1 MEECTFQP
9 KINEQGPKT
18 IKTAN
23 MLNVN
28 RRNSAD
34 QSNYVKENLYKP
46 NVKERD
52 KSPIELEYEKQKSE
66 CLFKPTFFAK
76 NYKPI
81 KKSPV

>member
-1 MEECTFQP
+1 
-9 KINEQGPKT
+9 
-18 IKTAN
+18 

-52 KSPIELEYEKQKSE
+52 KSPIELEYE
-66 CLFKPTFFAK
+66 
-76 NYKPI
+76 N
-81 KKSPV
+81 